1 MKNVGSVGR
10 TGEALTL
17 RVLAAGRSAFFIA
30 AGSAKWLN

>member
-17 RVLAAGRSAFFIA
+17 RVLAAASVAFL
-30 AGSAKWLN
+30 GTTGNTK